1 MSEREKCLPQQFN
14 EMYAA
19 WVLGEDNRYLPRLRG
34 VDPQGTGADYHYAD
48 EATYFKGIE
57 RARAMD
63 REDCVLGQ
71 GTRRLVNTVLREPTN
86 LDPDTGDAGAD
97 RAILDAFN
105 EWGNDRYQCD
115 VRGIT
120 TFARMSKQVLLSVI
134 RDGDI
139 GVYAVPGSGHL
150 QPLEG
155 HRIRSPKKQK
165 NIVHGVRVDPLTARP
180 LAYYVMHETSD
191 PNQAVRARGLMA
203 EINALDEEGFPQF
216 FHVYNP
222 TRCSQSRGISAFLP
236 ITYVT
241 GMHNDLQFGMMVKAQ
256 ASAFFSLFL
265 EKSADV
271 VAQSIPTP
279 LGEQSTETSSTGQT
293 TTFEKLK
300 PGAIVR
306 GQPGEKLQ
314 GFSPNIPNPEF
325 FPHTVMLASIIA
337 VNLDMPGMMFL
348 LDPSKTNFS
357 GWRGAIDQA
366 KAAWI
371 NLQQMLIEM
380 WYDPVYL
387 WKLRQIIAADS
398 ALQGSGRKS
407 GIRLGKHTWRPCR
420 WPYIEPFKDAQAE
433 AKRLECGLASD
444 YDIAGE
450 KGRDYD
456 DLAPAITKG
465 KRKLIESAIADAEAI
480 NKEHPEA
487 KVTWMHLMP
496 SGFRD
501 KLAEAV
507 SAAAMQEQPMD
518 GDGDLIEEDQQNA
531 ADKQAA

>member
-1 MSEREKCLPQQFN
+1 MRDQDKYLPEHFN

-19 WVLGEDNRYLPRLRG
+19 WALGEDNRYLPRLRG
-34 VDPQGTGADYHYAD
+34 IDPQGTGADYHYAD
-48 EATYFKGIE
+48 ETTYFKGIE

-97 RAILDAFN
+97 TAILDAFN
-105 EWGNDRYQCD
+105 AWGNDRYLCD
-115 VRGIT
+115 VRGIA
-120 TFARMSKQVLLSVI
+120 TFPRMSKQVLLSVI

-139 GVYAVPGSGHL
+139 GAYPLDVGSL
-150 QPLEG
+150 QPFES
-155 HRIRSPKKQK
+155 HRIRTPKKNQK
-165 NIVHGVRVDPLTARP
+165 NTVHGVQLDPITAAP
-180 LAYYVMHETSD
+180 VGYWVTKESADSYKNTVSQKDMM
-191 PNQAVRARGLMA
+191 PMIPAR
-203 EINALDEEGFPQF
+203 DDKGFPNF

-222 TRCSQSRGISAFLP
+222 TRVSQTRGISAFLP

-271 VAQSIPTP
+271 VAQSVPQKF
-279 LGEQSTETSSTGQT
+279 GEQTTETGGGGQT

-306 GQPGEKLQ
+306 GNPGEKLQ

-398 ALQGSGRKS
+398 ALQKIGRQSGV
-407 GIRLGKHTWRPCR
+407 RLGKHLWRPCR

-433 AKRLECGLASD
+433 AKRLENGLCSD
-444 YDIAGE
+444 YDVAGE

-465 KRKLIESAIADAEAI
+465 KRKLIESAIADAAAI
-480 NKEHPEA
+480 NAKHPEA
-487 KVTWMHLMP
+487 GVTWLHLMP

-501 KLAEAV
+501 KLLEA
-507 SAAAMQEQPMD
+507 SAAVQAPAMDEN
-518 GDGDLIEEDQQNA
+518 GDMMETDERNA
-531 ADKQAA
+531 ADREAA